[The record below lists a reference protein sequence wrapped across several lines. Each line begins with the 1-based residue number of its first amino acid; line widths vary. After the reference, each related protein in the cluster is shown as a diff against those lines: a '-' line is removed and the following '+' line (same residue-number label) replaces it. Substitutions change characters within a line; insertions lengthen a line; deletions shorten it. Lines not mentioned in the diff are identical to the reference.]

1 MHEEKSE
8 KHTGKIREVLECGGW
23 NATTQRKSP
32 EQELRKG
39 HWTQQSSSRAA
50 LKSPF
55 RAGDRKTVK

>member
-1 MHEEKSE
+1 MKKNQKS
-8 KHTGKIREVLECGGW
+8 TLGRSGKCW
-23 NATTQRKSP
+23 NAEVGMPQHKEKSP